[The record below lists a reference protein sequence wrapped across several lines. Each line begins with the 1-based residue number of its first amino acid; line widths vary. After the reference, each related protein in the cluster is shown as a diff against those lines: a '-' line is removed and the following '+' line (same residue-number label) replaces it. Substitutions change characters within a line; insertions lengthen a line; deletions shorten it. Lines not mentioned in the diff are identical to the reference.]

1 MTSKVFPFPRCLL
14 LHFVLNWQV
23 CFGGLLVLIKQMLSS
38 PFSFHLAASQP
49 ITRSGSLI
57 LWCLKNPEGMH
68 FSFLCSLLFEDSL
81 KKLLFY
87 WPKKMCWRG
96 TRVEALVT
104 GSTKKKIELRAHGFH
119 RSPPLCLLIL
129 LVSSLQNSFY
139 RWTSFHHITAE
150 IELYEIPLWHKVL
163 T

>member
-1 MTSKVFPFPRCLL
+1 MTSNDVYSFILSLTGKSVLEDSYCWLSKCYLPPFLSIWL
-14 LHFVLNWQV
+14 LHSQLQGVDLGSFGAWSTRKV
-23 CFGGLLVLIKQMLSS
+23 CIF
-38 PFSFHLAASQP
+38 
-49 ITRSGSLI
+49 
-57 LWCLKNPEGMH
+57 
-68 FSFLCSLLFEDSL
+68 SL

-87 WPKKMCWRG
+87 WPKKMCWRD

-104 GSTKKKIELRAHGFH
+104 CSTKKKIELRAQGFH
-119 RSPPLCLLIL
+119 RSPPLCMLML

-150 IELYEIPLWHKVL
+150 IKLYEIPLWHKVL

>member
-1 MTSKVFPFPRCLL
+1 MTKFFLFHDVYSFILSLTGKSVLEDSYCWLSKCYLPPFLSIWL
-14 LHFVLNWQV
+14 LHSQLQGVDLGSFGAWSTRKV
-23 CFGGLLVLIKQMLSS
+23 CIFL
-38 PFSFHLAASQP
+38 
-49 ITRSGSLI
+49 
-57 LWCLKNPEGMH
+57 
-68 FSFLCSLLFEDSL
+68 FLCSLLFEDSL

-87 WPKKMCWRG
+87 WPKKICWRG

-104 GSTKKKIELRAHGFH
+104 CSTKKKIELRAHGFH
-119 RSPPLCLLIL
+119 RSPPLCMLML

-139 RWTSFHHITAE
+139 RWTSFQHITAE